1 MNSRELGELLDRVSR
16 EDRRALIEEE
26 AARQLARRQADQPEQ
41 PRPPA
46 PKRSQMSPRD
56 KSQYIQKHG
65 LERYNRL
72 DWE

>member
-1 MNSRELGELLDRVSR
+1 MNSRELGELLERVSR

-41 PRPPA
+41 PKLQA